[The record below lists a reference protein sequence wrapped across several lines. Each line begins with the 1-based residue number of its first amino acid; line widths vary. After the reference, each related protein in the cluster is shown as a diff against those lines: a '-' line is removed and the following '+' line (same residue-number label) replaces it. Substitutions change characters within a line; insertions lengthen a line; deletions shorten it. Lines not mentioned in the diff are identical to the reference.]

1 MASPIVSFRLDP
13 AQHRRLLARA
23 GTRGANA
30 FARELT
36 LRALEEDT
44 LAGRFEDHLGQTGEN
59 IDRLRGDLSIAM
71 QALLVWLGK
80 MPPEEAKRWAD
91 EHLS

>member
-44 LAGRFEDHLGQTGEN
+44 LAGRFVSRAERCWGIH
-59 IDRLRGDLSIAM
+59 RR
-71 QALLVWLGK
+71 
-80 MPPEEAKRWAD
+80 
-91 EHLS
+91 